1 MRLKRAF
8 TIVELLTVLAVLA
21 LLVGLLIPSLI
32 MARNAAR
39 VAKQRVQLASID
51 QALLA
56 FRNDD
61 GDYPPLPPKEPDTG
75 MPVEPGYC
83 GAQML
88 AEAFFG
94 LDLLGYYPETSW
106 NGDISEYTM
115 GAGSVLADRKKRYL
129 DLESVDVVTVNDL
142 YGEKGQIGQLVSG
155 TYVIC
160 DVFGRMDVTIGTEQ
174 KKVGLPILYFK
185 ADPSKFSFS
194 MGTLN
199 DNVYDIRDNLQL
211 IVTQMLFDQ
220 NVNNLPANAH
230 KIMNNFFLEE
240 YKIVDPKIT
249 TKNWPHRPDSYI
261 LISAGLDG
269 LYGTSD
275 DITNFGR

>member
-1 MRLKRAF
+1 MRIKKAF

-32 MARNAAR
+32 IARNAAR

-61 GDYPPLPPKEPDTG
+61 GDYPQSVVTETAMAG
-75 MPVEPGYC
+75 VYYC
-83 GAQML
+83 GAQKL
-88 AEAFFG
+88 AEAMFG
-94 LDLLGYYPETSW
+94 LDLLGFYPGTSW
-106 NGDISEYTM
+106 NGNISEYTTSP
-115 GAGSVLADRKKRYL
+115 GSVLADRKKRYL
-129 DLESVDVVTVNDL
+129 DLEAVDVVTVNNL
-142 YGEKGQIGQLVSG
+142 YGTYANQLAEG

-160 DVFGRMDVTIGTEQ
+160 DVFGRMDVTIGTKQ

-211 IVTQMLFDQ
+211 IVAQMLFDQ
-220 NVNNLPANAH
+220 NVNNLPDNAH
-230 KIMNNFFLEE
+230 KIMNNFFLGE

-249 TKNWPHRPDSYI
+249 TKNWPYRPDSYI

-275 DITNFGR
+275 DITNFGQ

>member
-1 MRLKRAF
+1 
-8 TIVELLTVLAVLA
+8 VLIA
-21 LLVGLLIPSLI
+21 GQ
-32 MARNAAR
+32 
-39 VAKQRVQLASID
+39 K
-51 QALLA
+51 
-56 FRNDD
+56 
-61 GDYPPLPPKEPDTG
+61 
-75 MPVEPGYC
+75 
-83 GAQML
+83 L
-88 AEAFFG
+88 AEAMFG
-94 LDLLGYYPETSW
+94 LDLLGFHPDSDFDPANASTFYPLNPTPANLE
-106 NGDISEYTM
+106 
-115 GAGSVLADRKKRYL
+115 ARKERYL

-142 YGEKGQIGQLVSG
+142 YKGQIGQLVSG

-194 MGTLN
+194 MGTLP

-230 KIMNNFFLEE
+230 KIMNNFYLGE